1 VEIIRTDL
9 SRLLFDNQASSRAE
23 FRSVV
28 RRSFKPP
35 NFKIGVEVDRTSRRM
50 MMIKLK
56 LFALS
61 ALITLFTV
69 ATAMAQAPGAT
80 GAADHSTG
88 NSWFFPA
95 MGSFAVGIAALGG
108 ALGDGRAIAAA
119 CEGTARNPGAGGRIF
134 TMLLLGLAL
143 IETLVLFTFL
153 TVVLKY

>member
-1 VEIIRTDL
+1 
-9 SRLLFDNQASSRAE
+9 
-23 FRSVV
+23 
-28 RRSFKPP
+28 
-35 NFKIGVEVDRTSRRM
+35 
-50 MMIKLK
+50 MIKLR
-56 LFALS
+56 LFVLS
-61 ALITLFTV
+61 ALFTLITV
-69 ATAMAQAPGAT
+69 ATAMAQAPGA
-80 GAADHSTG
+80 AAGDHSTG

-95 MGSFAVGIAALGG
+95 MGSFAVAIAALGG

>member
-1 VEIIRTDL
+1 
-9 SRLLFDNQASSRAE
+9 
-23 FRSVV
+23 
-28 RRSFKPP
+28 
-35 NFKIGVEVDRTSRRM
+35 
-50 MMIKLK
+50 MIKLK

-61 ALITLFTV
+61 ALMMLFTV
-69 ATAMAQAPGAT
+69 ATAMAQVPGA
-80 GAADHSTG
+80 AATDAQPG
-88 NSWFFPA
+88 KSWFFPA
-95 MGSFAVGIAALGG
+95 MGSFAVGIAAFGG

>member
-1 VEIIRTDL
+1 MIRM
-9 SRLLFDNQASSRAE
+9 RLFVISLLMIL
-23 FRSVV
+23 VV
-28 RRSFKPP
+28 V
-35 NFKIGVEVDRTSRRM
+35 G
-50 MMIKLK
+50 L
-56 LFALS
+56 
-61 ALITLFTV
+61 
-69 ATAMAQAPGAT
+69 AMAQAPPTAPGAA

-95 MGSFAVGIAALGG
+95 LGSFAVGIAALGG

-153 TVVLKY
+153 TVLLRG

>member
-1 VEIIRTDL
+1 MIKF
-9 SRLLFDNQASSRAE
+9 RLLVISTLMIL
-23 FRSVV
+23 VV
-28 RRSFKPP
+28 V
-35 NFKIGVEVDRTSRRM
+35 G
-50 MMIKLK
+50 L
-56 LFALS
+56 
-61 ALITLFTV
+61 
-69 ATAMAQAPGAT
+69 AMAQGQVAPGAA

-95 MGSFAVGIAALGG
+95 LGSFAVGIAALGG

-153 TVVLKY
+153 TVLLKG

>member
-1 VEIIRTDL
+1 
-9 SRLLFDNQASSRAE
+9 
-23 FRSVV
+23 
-28 RRSFKPP
+28 
-35 NFKIGVEVDRTSRRM
+35 
-50 MMIKLK
+50 MIKLR
-56 LFALS
+56 LFGLS
-61 ALITLFTV
+61 ALMMLFTV
-69 ATAMAQAPGAT
+69 ATAMAQAPAAT
-80 GAADHSTG
+80 DAADHSTG

-95 MGSFAVGIAALGG
+95 MGSFAVAIAALGG